1 MRDPGRHRS
10 SLTATHD
17 RDTQTQRTPTTD
29 CMPFQRLLVA
39 NLLAQIAF
47 GFLAMTIS
55 VPSMQEWGAI
65 LGADQA
71 SVQLTLSGF
80 LVTYGAL
87 QLAYGPMSDRLGRKP
102 VILGGLVLAFAGSV
116 LAALAGD
123 IAALIGARL
132 LQGAGCA
139 AGMVVGRAMVQDLFQ
154 GPQRTRVMAY
164 LGMTMGLCPPAAT
177 IIGGQIH
184 VRFGWQA
191 NFVLIAVLA
200 AGLFLAAWRG
210 LPAAQRREASG
221 PQPHWLRSALSAYA
235 RLAREPVFLGY
246 AAILGL
252 TVATFYAFLGGA
264 PLVLGSYGV
273 GPEGIGFYVMCVPL
287 SYICGN
293 YLASHLVHRAGE
305 RRMMSLGQLLSVS
318 GISLML
324 ALALAGWQT
333 ALAFALPLT
342 LLGLGHGLLVPPA
355 MAGTVG
361 HLPALAGAAAAVA
374 GVTQQLMGAFGGYAV
389 GWFSHHD
396 AVDVGW
402 LMLVFASCVG
412 LALMY
417 LRRRL
422 DEASAAPEAASRG

>member
-1 MRDPGRHRS
+1 
-10 SLTATHD
+10 
-17 RDTQTQRTPTTD
+17 
-29 CMPFQRLLVA
+29 MPSQRLLIA

-55 VPSMQEWGAI
+55 LPSMQEWGAI
-65 LGADQA
+65 LGASQS

-80 LVTYGAL
+80 LVAYGAL

-102 VILGGLVLAFAGSV
+102 VMIGGLALACAGSV
-116 LAALAGD
+116 LAALATD
-123 IAALIGARL
+123 IASLIGARV

-164 LGMTMGLCPPAAT
+164 VGMAMGLCPPAAT
-177 IIGGQIH
+177 ILGGQIH
-184 VRFGWQA
+184 VRWGWQA
-191 NFVLIAVLA
+191 NFAVIALLAVVL
-200 AGLFLAAWRG
+200 FFAAWRG
-210 LPAAQRREASG
+210 LPARRREEPG
-221 PQPHWLRSALSAYA
+221 VQPHWLHAMLSAYA

-246 AAILGL
+246 AAILGM
-252 TVATFYAFLGGA
+252 TAATFYAFLGGA

-273 GPEGIGFYVMCVPL
+273 GPDGIGVYVMYVPL

-305 RRMMSLGQLLSVS
+305 RRMMSLGQLLTMA

-324 ALALAGWQT
+324 ALALTGWHS

-355 MAGTVG
+355 LAGTVG
-361 HLPALAGAAAAVA
+361 QLPALAGAAAALA
-374 GVTQQLMGAFGGYAV
+374 GVLQQLMGAFGGYAV
-389 GWFSHHD
+389 GWFTHRD
-396 AVDVGW
+396 AVNVGW
-402 LMLVFASCVG
+402 LMLALASCVG
-412 LALMY
+412 LAIVF

-422 DEASAAPEAASRG
+422 DAASAAAQAAGRG